1 MLRFPYLPA
10 AVAQKKTAEPSGLFA
25 RFWRFFSHKPDP
37 TLPVIRPSLSVKRPL
52 VPICIRGPGPRF
64 HSLRTLGLLD
74 SGSTDTVI
82 PLEIAHAIGAILV
95 GDQGMLRWRGLE
107 FPRQSAQVQ

>member
-1 MLRFPYLPA
+1 MLRFPYLPTPIRER
-10 AVAQKKTAEPSGLFA
+10 KPGKPSGPIA
-25 RFWRFFSHKPDP
+25 RFWRFLSNKPDP
-37 TLPVIRPSLSVKRPL
+37 TLPPASASLSIKRPL

-82 PLEIAHAIGAILV
+82 PLEIAYAIGAKLV
-95 GDQGMLRWRGLE
+95 GDQGILRWRGMD
-107 FPRQSAQVQ
+107 FPR